1 MPGHCSVMN
10 EAVTLTF
17 IFQTIAVI
25 LGITAIAIVL
35 IKIKAKKINS

>member
-1 MPGHCSVMN
+1 MN

-25 LGITAIAIVL
+25 IATSLVAVLL
-35 IKIKAKKINS
+35 IKIKTNKIKKDL